1 MKIATWNVNS
11 LTVRLEHVLEWMESA
26 EPDILALQ
34 EIKQTNDM
42 FPADAFKEIG
52 YHAISN
58 GQKTYNGVA
67 LISKQKPKNTLTEF
81 SNFDDSQRRILI
93 SNIGNVRI
101 MNLYIPNGQ
110 SVESDK
116 YIYKLSW
123 LKALIKHIKSEQ
135 EKYKDIIILGDF
147 NIAPEDRD
155 VYDPEKWGEEVLC
168 SPKERQALS
177 KMTDL
182 GFVDVFRL
190 FDQDEK
196 SFSWWDYRAA
206 SFRRNAGVRIDL
218 ILANES
224 LSKKCVKSVI
234 DREPRA
240 WERPSD
246 HTPVIAQFDI

>member
-81 SNFDDSQRRILI
+81 SDYDDSQRRILI
-93 SNIGNVRI
+93 SDIGNEI
-101 MNLYIPNGQ
+101 MNLYTQWP

-123 LKALIKHIKSEQ
+123 LNALIKHIKVA
-135 EKYKDIIILGDF
+135 KKNIIILGDF

-155 VYDPEKWGEEVLC
+155 VYDREMGEKFCAL
-168 SPKERQALS
+168 PKKGKHYPNDR
-177 KMTDL
+177 
-182 GFVDVFRL
+182 FR
-190 FDQDEK
+190 F
-196 SFSWWDYRAA
+196 
-206 SFRRNAGVRIDL
+206 
-218 ILANES
+218 
-224 LSKKCVKSVI
+224 C
-234 DREPRA
+234 
-240 WERPSD
+240 
-246 HTPVIAQFDI
+246 